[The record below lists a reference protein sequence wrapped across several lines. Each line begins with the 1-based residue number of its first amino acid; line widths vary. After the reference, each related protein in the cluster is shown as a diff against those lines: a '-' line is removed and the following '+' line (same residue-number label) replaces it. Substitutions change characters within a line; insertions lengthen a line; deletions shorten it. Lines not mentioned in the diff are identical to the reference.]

1 MNMQNKQKE
10 CNVQRNKQ
18 YIYYVSEKKQD
29 TISFPV
35 LRQMFTDFQNSFSV
49 RLSSKF
55 ATKSLKTFH
64 HAVVMSLHYLVKYL
78 CSKSPR

>member
-18 YIYYVSEKKQD
+18 YILCVRKKQD

-35 LRQMFTDFQNSFSV
+35 LRQKFTDFQNSFSV